1 VTSRWPG
8 DPWSLPDRLQQDL
21 TTVESR
27 SPNKFLETLL
37 RTLRKG
43 DLGSVVE
50 TSGHC
55 LKSSCVVERWAA
67 VNFEFVAQALQNNTI
82 TTMTTS
88 FEVYVRKDDFKF
100 HAAHFVAYKGY
111 RERLHGHN
119 YKVGVRVLGSQRIAS
134 DGYVVDFGNIKKATR
149 KVCKELNERFLCPT
163 LSDAIEITSTVASE
177 YGGKEMVTL
186 KCEDGS
192 VFSFPRDDCAMLPIV
207 HATTEVRPTM
217 VGMEFGCWPISL
229 TLSSCCCT
237 SSFHEGIGHLFVEPD
252 IGRLER

>member
-1 VTSRWPG
+1 
-8 DPWSLPDRLQQDL
+8 
-21 TTVESR
+21 
-27 SPNKFLETLL
+27 
-37 RTLRKG
+37 
-43 DLGSVVE
+43 
-50 TSGHC
+50 
-55 LKSSCVVERWAA
+55 
-67 VNFEFVAQALQNNTI
+67 
-82 TTMTTS
+82 MTAS

-177 YGGKEMVTL
+177 YGGQETVTL

-192 VFSFPRDDCAMLPIV
+192 VFSFPLGDCAMLPIV
-207 HATTEVRPTM
+207 HATTEVRPTW
-217 VGMEFGCWPISL
+217 VGMESDYLPISL
-229 TLSSCCCT
+229 TFPSC
-237 SSFHEGIGHLFVEPD
+237 FVLIMVHEGVGYLFVEPN
-252 IGRLER
+252 IGRVER